1 MILLLV
7 LSCSPDEMVKPSAER
22 REILDTGSTVTSP
35 TLPEVSESEV
45 GEGSI
50 EPVERAPARRL
61 KRMTVAQARDSMVQI
76 SGGVHWGSEGE
87 SYWDEYSETLGVA
100 DYQLRVENDRSPSVM
115 FQKFL
120 DDAATATCMGWIQ
133 APETTFFAVEDRASM
148 VREDIVANIVSLR
161 WQIQGKVKDATV
173 PIIEDYETLFVKAH
187 QRTESTESAWQTV
200 CVAMFTHPD
209 FFMY

>member
-1 MILLLV
+1 M
-7 LSCSPDEMVKPSAER
+7 
-22 REILDTGSTVTSP
+22 
-35 TLPEVSESEV
+35 
-45 GEGSI
+45 GEGGI
-50 EPVERAPARRL
+50 EPVERVQARRL

-76 SGGVHWGSEGE
+76 SGGVHWGSAEE
-87 SYWDEYSETLGVA
+87 SFWDEYAETLGVA

-120 DDAATATCMGWIQ
+120 DDAATATCTGWIES
-133 APETTFFAVEDRASM
+133 PETNFFSIEDKAS
-148 VREDIVANIVSLR
+148 VAREDILTNIVSLR
-161 WQIQGKVKDATV
+161 WKIQGKVKDTTL
-173 PIIEDYETLFVKAH
+173 PIIEDYEALFVKAH